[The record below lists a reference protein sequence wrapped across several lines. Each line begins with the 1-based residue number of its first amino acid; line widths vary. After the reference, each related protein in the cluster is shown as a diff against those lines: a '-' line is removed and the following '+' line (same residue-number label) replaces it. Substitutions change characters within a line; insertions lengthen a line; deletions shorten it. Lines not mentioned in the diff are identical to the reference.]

1 MSLIAFDN
9 SYARDL
15 PQHAVPWQ
23 PAIPPQPQL
32 LYWNAALAAEL
43 GLDGDGVATET
54 LAAWF
59 SGAQLPDG
67 AAPIAQAYAG
77 HQFGGYSPTLGDG
90 RALLL
95 GELIDR
101 HGQRRDL
108 AFKGSGR
115 TPFSRRGDGK
125 AAVGPMLRELII
137 GEAMQALAI
146 PTTRALAVVATG
158 ENVYRERPLPG
169 AVLTRVAASH
179 LRVGTFEYF
188 ANSED
193 EDALQQLADYAIRR
207 HDPALRDAANPYLAF
222 LDAVCRRQARL
233 IAQWMHAGFIHGVMN
248 TDNMT
253 ISGETIDYGPCA
265 FMDAFDPA
273 TVFSSIDERGRYA
286 YGNQPAIAQWNLAR
300 LAETLLPLLDAESQ
314 QQAVAQ
320 ATEVIHRFAD
330 HYRDEWLAQARR
342 KLGLDTAQD
351 GDQQLA
357 DDWLALLKTQ
367 QADFTL
373 CWRYL
378 ADALDGDGSR
388 LAALFAD
395 PAALQPWLVRWQ
407 QRLAAEPQAAAA
419 RAGAMRA
426 LNPLYIARNHLV
438 EEALAAASEHGDM
451 SLTLRLLDVLADP
464 FTERDGLERYALP
477 AAPEL
482 AAGYRTFCGT

>member
-1 MSLIAFDN
+1 MPLIAFDN

-23 PAIPPQPQL
+23 PATPPQPRL

-43 GLDGDGVATET
+43 GLATSDVAAET
-54 LAAWF
+54 LAAQF

-67 AAPIAQAYAG
+67 AQPVAQAYAG

-95 GELIDR
+95 GEVIDR
-101 HGQRRDL
+101 AGQRRDL

-188 ANSED
+188 ANGED
-193 EDALQQLADYAIRR
+193 GDALRQLADYAIRR
-207 HDPALRDAANPYLAF
+207 HDPALLDAANPYLAF

-265 FMDAFDPA
+265 FMDAYDPA

-320 ATEVIHRFAD
+320 ATDVIRRFAD
-330 HYRDEWLAQARR
+330 EYREQWLAQARR
-342 KLGLDTAQD
+342 KLGLHTAED

-357 DDWLALLKTQ
+357 DDWLALLQAQ

-373 CWRYL
+373 AWRYL
-378 ADALDGDGSR
+378 ADALDGDGSS
-388 LAALFAD
+388 LAAQFAD

-407 QRLAAEPQAAAA
+407 QRLAAEPQPATE
-419 RAGAMRA
+419 RASAMRA

-451 SLTLRLLDVLADP
+451 SLTLRLLEVLAEP
-464 FTERDGLERYALP
+464 YTERDGLARYALP